1 MQPYFSIQWHITD
14 LCDQRYRHC
23 HIFSEGHE
31 HLVSASFGQ
40 LERTYAQIKAFCA
53 QLGRTP
59 YIYLTGGDP
68 ILHPDF
74 WKLLELFRKDGTR
87 FCVMGNPFHLTD
99 EACERMRA
107 CGCVKYQLS
116 LDGLERTHDAFR
128 KEGSFRATLA
138 AIPVIRRSG
147 MWCTVMSTVSKVNME
162 ESPALIDLVAQLGV
176 DVYAVGRYCPTS
188 PQKAYEPAN
197 HIPPMEYR
205 AFLERC
211 LERYRANRQ
220 SGTTFQLKD
229 HLWALLLYE
238 KGLLRL
244 PEGERVTDGCNCAR
258 NHLTILPDGD
268 VYACRR
274 MSSRVGNV
282 NTDDLYELWTTKMEA
297 YRAVERFDKCS
308 RCPLKYICRGCP
320 AVAYGYTHDMYA
332 ADPQCWREVA

>member
-14 LCDQRYRHC
+14 LCDQRCRHC
-23 HIFSEGHE
+23 YIFSEGHE
-31 HLVSASFGQ
+31 HLVSAPFGQ
-40 LERTYAQIKAFCA
+40 LEPTYAQIKAFCA

-107 CGCVKYQLS
+107 CGCMKYQLS
-116 LDGLERTHDAFR
+116 LDGMERTHDAFR
-128 KEGSFRATLA
+128 KDGSFRATLA

-162 ESPALIDLVAQLGV
+162 EILALIDLVAQLGV
-176 DVYAVGRYCPTS
+176 DVYAVGR
-188 PQKAYEPAN
+188 
-197 HIPPMEYR
+197 
-205 AFLERC
+205 F
-211 LERYRANRQ
+211 
-220 SGTTFQLKD
+220 
-229 HLWALLLYE
+229 
-238 KGLLRL
+238 
-244 PEGERVTDGCNCAR
+244 
-258 NHLTILPDGD
+258 LPDGD

-297 YRAVERFDKCS
+297 YRAVEKFDKCS